1 MLVLKAVFLGQR
13 DIVFLLFLDML
24 HVKVGLAETN
34 TGFSDGNN
42 KKEKAK

>member
-1 MLVLKAVFLGQR
+1 MLVLKAVLLGQR
-13 DIVFLLFLDML
+13 GIVLLLFLDVP
-24 HVKVGLAETN
+24 HVEIGLAETN